1 MLSEKQGGEMIKE
14 VGIFN
19 KEMKMY
25 QTYLP
30 AFEKIYKSAGANIQL
45 APKCLQSDEREEGIN
60 FVFEDLGELKFQNAD
75 RIKGLNEAHMKA
87 TFYKLA
93 EFHAAGTIYVEQNG
107 PFPDVFNEGFMS
119 KRLKH
124 IQDRT
129 FKIQREAYVKSMRAW
144 GLENIDEYM
153 QNFVRIIYNLF
164 E

>member
-1 MLSEKQGGEMIKE
+1 MLSEKQGGQMIKE

-45 APKCLQSDEREEGIN
+45 APKCLQTDEREEGIN

-75 RIKGLNEAHMKA
+75 R
-87 TFYKLA
+87 TA
-93 EFHAAGTIYVEQNG
+93 EFHATGTIYVEQNG